1 MTRYVER
8 EHKRPAFARQILDA
22 DVLPSL
28 GAMKAKDVTR
38 RDVIRMLDRIVDRG
52 ARIQGNRTAALV
64 KQMFQFAVERGII
77 DSNPCADIRRQSV
90 GGTERS
96 RERNLNHDEIRAL
109 WLGLET
115 LSQPPVVQTKPAPG
129 RRLKP
134 EERKPVWISRPMA
147 LALKILLATGQRRG
161 ELVKARWLDI
171 DVEGAT
177 WIIPA
182 AHSKNGRAH
191 RVPLSRVALDLFHE
205 LKALAGTSALV
216 LPSYPGRKATPGA
229 QRPTEA
235 HHTPITERALTK
247 AAERLQ
253 GQVWVEPKG
262 KSTPLPIGPRTTCAA
277 RSPRSS
283 PSLGVLPHIVEKI
296 LNHTMQGVMA
306 VYNRHDYMDEC
317 RQALNLWAER
327 LREIEGE
334 QEPTVPEPRAA

>member
-1 MTRYVER
+1 VNS
-8 EHKRPAFARQILDA
+8 KPANSYEVHGDA
-22 DVLPSL
+22 D
-28 GAMKAKDVTR
+28 T
-38 RDVIRMLDRIVDRG
+38 
-52 ARIQGNRTAALV
+52 LV
-64 KQMFQFAVERGII
+64 KQMFQFAVERGIM

-115 LSQPPVVQTKPAPG
+115 LSQLPVVQTKPAPG

-191 RVPLSRVALDLFHE
+191 RVPLSPVALDLFHK
-205 LKALAGTSALV
+205 LKALAGTSTLV

-229 QRPTEA
+229 QQPTEA

-253 GQVWVEPKG
+253 GQVWVAQKG
-262 KSTPLPIGPRTTCAA
+262 KSTPLPHWTPHDLRRTVATQL
-277 RSPRSS
+277 SE
-283 PSLGVLPHIVEKI
+283 LGALPHLVEKV

-317 RQALNLWAER
+317 RQALNLWAGR
-327 LREIEGE
+327 PREIEGE
-334 QEPTVPEPRAA
+334 QEPTVPEPRAD